1 MTEDENEPLVK
12 QPQKAPK
19 YQELVNTNRDDSVT
33 KDEQKPVV
41 KQSPKSPKMPELVD
55 THSHTQTMISLWLII
70 FGFIK
75 GRHCPGTC

>member
-12 QPQKAPK
+12 QPQQAPK

-55 THSHTQTMISLWLII
+55 THSHDSDNDKPMAHHLWAHQ
-70 FGFIK
+70 
-75 GRHCPGTC
+75 R